1 MNDNKP
7 ISEESLAGILNNNGI
22 KVTGITAIEGP
33 CVTLYIIY
41 LDSGIKVDAVRKFF
55 ENDAAAFNINNTR
68 VSVLQDSIGVEIPNL
83 SPRLPHLKNLL
94 ESGEFER
101 AKRKM
106 ELPIAIGIKSDGK
119 SEIVDL
125 AQLPHLLIAG
135 NSGQGQ
141 SMAVRCIIESLR
153 ASHMPEDMY
162 FVLMDSQKNLLEPY
176 RNTCKTLLA
185 LPKEY
190 NSDEEEKANCIANTS
205 GQAAHMLAALEKE
218 MEERYEELK
227 SENCREVKAYR
238 KKFCVKGEGCTYE
251 MNAMPYLVVIINEYA
266 DFVKGKSTEAKSIMA
281 SILHLAQKGRAV
293 GIHLI
298 LTTEKPSADVITG
311 IIKANFPTRLAFKV
325 ASQSESKII
334 IDVPGAESLIGG
346 GDALLQ
352 EGYDITRVQVAFI
365 IGEEVDAAVAKAE
378 LWPFCLHSYYLPDT
392 KRADLIARIMASKTA
407 LESSDLHYLEEAK
420 TIREYIF
427 KSDCCELETRIVS
440 ALKNYYSNIPPDISY
455 GNRYLI
461 LALAVP
467 RFQLIMKEI
476 PVLTELVENLQPYG
490 EVTVDFGIKEGLG
503 KDVEISIIRSK

>member
-41 LDSGIKVDAVRKFF
+41 LASGIKVDAVRKFF

-135 NSGQGQ
+135 GSGQGQ
-141 SMAVRCIIESLR
+141 SMAIYCIIESLR

-238 KKFCVKGEGCTYE
+238 KKFCVKGEGCTHVI
-251 MNAMPYLVVIINEYA
+251 NAMPYLVVIINDYA

-298 LTTEKPSADVITG
+298 LTTQKTSADVITG
-311 IIKANFPTRLAFKV
+311 IIKANFPARLAFKV
-325 ASQSESKII
+325 SSKADSKVI
-334 IDVPGAESLIGG
+334 IDMPGAENLASN

-352 EGYDITRVQVAFI
+352 EGYDTTRAQVPYI
-365 IGEEVDAAVAKAE
+365 NDEEIDAAVTETAN
-378 LWPFCLHSYYLPDT
+378 WPFCLHPYYLPGT
-392 KRADLIARIMASKTA
+392 ATTDLIARISASKTA
-407 LESSDLHYLEEAK
+407 LESSELRYLEEAK
-420 TIREYIF
+420 TVREYTF
-427 KSDCCELETRIVS
+427 KSGCNDIETRIAS
-440 ALKNYYSNIPPDISY
+440 ALKDYYSNIPCDISY

-461 LALAVP
+461 LALADP
-467 RFQLIMKEI
+467 QHQLMMKEI
-476 PVLTELVENLQPYG
+476 PLLTELVENLQPHG
-490 EVTVDFGIKEGLG
+490 EVMVDFGTKEGLG
-503 KDVEISIIRSK
+503 KEVEILIVRSK